1 MPPIEQDEPP
11 LTNTFRRF
19 AWDLLTGIVWA
30 RAYFG
35 RRLLGAFSMLGD
47 DVAATATQAF
57 YARLPGHPQQAP
69 DSLIQV
75 GKDRGLIR
83 FRGETDAAWVA
94 RVRAAWDDYAQGGT
108 DIQMRRVLNQWGNA
122 GWPLTWDD
130 TWTLVETS
138 GVGVFQIHITIPF
151 GLIDPPWEPIA
162 YGSGHLY
169 GETGFFYGAAPS
181 SDLAM
186 LLYLV
191 RKWKPSRTK
200 AFVTVYF
207 SVSGSI
213 TLTV

>member
-1 MPPIEQDEPP
+1 VPLEQDQPP

-35 RRLLGAFSMLGD
+35 RRLLGTFSMLGD
-47 DVAATATQAF
+47 DISATATQAF
-57 YARLPGHPQQAP
+57 FARLPGHPQQAA
-69 DSLIQV
+69 DSLVQV

-83 FRGETDAAWVA
+83 FRGETDANWVA
-94 RVRAAWDDYAQGGT
+94 RVQAAWDDYAQGGT

-122 GWPLTWDD
+122 GWPSTWNDS
-130 TWTLVETS
+130 TWTLNEVS
-138 GVGVFQIHITIPF
+138 GVGVFEIYITIPF
-151 GLIDPPWEPIA
+151 GLIDPPWVPIT

-169 GETGFFYGAAPS
+169 GESGFFYGAGPS
-181 SDLAM
+181 NDLAM

-191 RKWKPSRTK
+191 RKWKPSRSK
-200 AFVTVYF
+200 AFITVYY
-207 SVSGSI
+207 SVSGSV